1 MKQVY
6 RFMIMALAATL
17 LTACSGGDSEEARLE
32 RTLTLMNEELDPATD
47 GIWQHSGWELTEEGE
62 VSLFPK
68 TDEEWAAMAEAADEV
83 IAVTRKL
90 QSEEYSGGDEEWI
103 AIAESVIVF
112 AGEAKEAAIAQD
124 EDGVFE
130 SGGDIY
136 RACRACHQRYSPG
149 MRQDG

>member
-17 LTACSGGDSEEARLE
+17 VTACSGGDNEEARLE
-32 RTLTLMNEELDPATD
+32 RTRILMNEELDPATD
-47 GIWQHSGWELTEEGE
+47 GIWLHSGWELTEEGE
-62 VSLFPK
+62 RSLFPE
-68 TDEEWAAMAEAADEV
+68 TDEEWADVAAAADEV

-90 QSEEYSGGDEEWI
+90 QSDEYSGGDEEWV
-103 AIAESVIVF
+103 AIAESLVVF
-112 AGEAKEAAIAQD
+112 AGEAKEAAIAHD
-124 EDGVFE
+124 KEGVFE

-136 RACRACHQRYSPG
+136 RVCRACHQRYSPG